1 MKITSAL
8 LRAKGACADQR
19 RTFAELFPDGVEIT
33 EAICLSVANKFD
45 WGWAAASLLP
55 APMDADYKAKCAPL
69 YADYEA
75 KCAPLDADYKAKRAP
90 LDADYEAKRAALY
103 ADYEAKCAPMDAD
116 YEAKRA
122 PLDADYEAKCAAA
135 FGRLAQ
141 SAE

>member
-1 MKITSAL
+1 MKITSAM

-55 APMDADYKAKCAPL
+55 APL

-75 KCAPLDADYKAKRAP
+75 KRDPLYADYVAKRAP
-90 LDADYEAKRAALY
+90 LDADYK
-103 ADYEAKCAPMDAD
+103 
-116 YEAKRA
+116 
-122 PLDADYEAKCAAA
+122 AKCAAA